1 MNNQR
6 RANLRNA
13 QAILRKA
20 QESIKIAYDIAE
32 DAKGEEEDCMLCM
45 PENLQ
50 ESDRYY
56 EMEDRVDSMEDIL
69 LNIDTLDNSVDE
81 IVDSIDTVM

>member
-20 QESIKIAYDIAE
+20 QELIKMAYDIVD
-32 DAKGEEEDCMLCM
+32 DAKSEEEDCMFCM

-69 LNIDTLDNSVDE
+69 LNMDGGGHG
-81 IVDSIDTVM
+81 